1 MATVVGDVGVGWFQ
15 FAFSS
20 IFIFL
25 ARLNLLGPHPRS
37 GHTDLDATG
46 GFVASFWQNFRCRK
60 PSMARTTKNVAVLG
74 STGSIGKN
82 TLQVIANSGGTLRA
96 KALSAHTQLEK
107 LIEQA
112 ILFEPD
118 CVIATCLQEAEKQD
132 WKRLPKG
139 CELLLG
145 EKETEKVARRPEID
159 VVVAAIV
166 GAAGLKSTWAAVD
179 AGKTVALANKET
191 LVMAGPL
198 VMALAAQTG
207 ATILPVDSEHSA
219 VFQAMHAGNREEVG
233 RIVLTASGGP
243 FRDHSREKLQ
253 QVTVAEA
260 LAHPTWNMGPKITI
274 DSATMMNKALEI
286 VEARWLFDLE
296 PQQIEVVVHPQSII
310 HSMVEF
316 IDGSIVAQMS
326 LPDMKLPIQYALTW
340 PHRQPSCGQKLAF
353 DEAFKLEFEP
363 VDRERFPAVA
373 LGMEAARAGGTSGAV
388 LNAANEAAVAGF
400 LEKQIKFN
408 DIVPACRSV
417 FDQHPFEANPSLDG
431 LLKVDRW
438 AREEVSRWICT

>member
-1 MATVVGDVGVGWFQ
+1 
-15 FAFSS
+15 
-20 IFIFL
+20 
-25 ARLNLLGPHPRS
+25 
-37 GHTDLDATG
+37 
-46 GFVASFWQNFRCRK
+46 
-60 PSMARTTKNVAVLG
+60 
-74 STGSIGKN
+74 
-82 TLQVIANSGGTLRA
+82 
-96 KALSAHTQLEK
+96 
-107 LIEQA
+107 
-112 ILFEPD
+112 
-118 CVIATCLQEAEKQD
+118 
-132 WKRLPKG
+132 
-139 CELLLG
+139 
-145 EKETEKVARRPEID
+145 
-159 VVVAAIV
+159 
-166 GAAGLKSTWAAVD
+166 
-179 AGKTVALANKET
+179 
-191 LVMAGPL
+191 
-198 VMALAAQTG
+198 
-207 ATILPVDSEHSA
+207 
-219 VFQAMHAGNREEVG
+219 
-233 RIVLTASGGP
+233 
-243 FRDHSREKLQ
+243 
-253 QVTVAEA
+253 
-260 LAHPTWNMGPKITI
+260 MGPKITI

-326 LPDMKLPIQYALTW
+326 PPDMKLPIQYALTW